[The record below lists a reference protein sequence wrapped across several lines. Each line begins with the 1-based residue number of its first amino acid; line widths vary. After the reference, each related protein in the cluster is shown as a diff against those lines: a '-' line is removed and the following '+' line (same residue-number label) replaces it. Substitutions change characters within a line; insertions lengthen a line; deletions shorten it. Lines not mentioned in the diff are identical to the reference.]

1 MLTLKNVVK
10 IYNEK
15 KKNPVCALDG
25 ISLDVP
31 ETGML
36 FILGKSGSGK
46 STLLNLIGGLDFP
59 TDGEIIID
67 GKSSKDFAPRDYDGY
82 RNSYVGFVFQEY
94 NILDELTVEQN
105 VALALQLQDKPND
118 KRAIND
124 VLEKMELTGLNKRK
138 PSTLSGGQ
146 RQRVAIARALI
157 KNPKI
162 IMADEPTGALDSKTG
177 EQIFSVLKTLSK
189 DRPVLVVS
197 HDRGFAERYGDR
209 IIELADG
216 KILSDE
222 ESRGENAVSKNYE
235 IISDGSVIIK
245 DWRKITENEFK
256 ELIAEMR
263 ERNERTILITPP
275 AEKAAAPKAEVAPA
289 PVAKDEQTA
298 KTAPAKDDEQT
309 TNAAPRAKRDK
320 KAIFAKSD
328 LPIKHA
334 LRLAADSIKRKPIR
348 LAFTVLLS
356 VIAFTLFGISTALML
371 YDPAYSVS
379 NAMKSSSYDSAVLL
393 KEYDAHYTQITLRGN
408 EYERSEQDT
417 RLKTAFTENDLKNL
431 NSNKLGLKFAGIIDL
446 GAYNFDADG
455 VSGYRSDNFAI
466 EGFRIPYELQSYY
479 GVTYFTGFSDCGE
492 KFLTDNGFTRVAG
505 RYPTNKNEIA
515 ISLYM
520 FDAMT
525 QSILSEPEND
535 YIKSVSYEDIF
546 GEELELG
553 GMPLTI
559 CGIYDVGKIPEKFR
573 ELLNKKSELDF
584 LTRRKMTEELTDVL
598 KNSFHS
604 LAFVSEDFYEA
615 HKYDNVIFLSADA
628 YGIRLSENPINRTVY
643 ESDSASIFT
652 PSSVWKYD
660 ELVNFYDAEGN
671 PVSNPVLSEND
682 VYLSSLCVCQEAVEL
697 CDELEKAG
705 YDNADFTRIKE
716 ILGNVKQSTLY
727 SLSSKEITELTEK
740 IFSVYKAYY
749 KKDFP
754 LPTKIYAKTYQGKE
768 TTLNVKGV
776 YSFTGKSTDNRYN
789 YLVSDEFRDKYCLKN
804 YTSGG
809 SVKTVY
815 KTEYELSPETEKYG
829 KVITL
834 SDHSREKT
842 KYALNAGQ
850 NGATYVMSNAIY
862 EITVRTA
869 SVISQMKKIFYV
881 AGAVMGL
888 FAALMLFNFISSS
901 ITVKRREIGIL
912 RAVGANKTDVMK
924 IFFTETLLITI
935 VCFIFSAVAGGLICS
950 LLNAYSLK
958 NELMITILD
967 YNALNVTILFI
978 ITLAVSFISTVFP
991 VSQAANKPPADGIR
1005 GN

>member
-15 KKNPVCALDG
+15 KKNPVRALDG
-25 ISLDVP
+25 ISLDLP
-31 ETGML
+31 ETGMI

-46 STLLNLIGGLDFP
+46 STLLNVIGGLDFP
-59 TDGEIIID
+59 TGGEIIID
-67 GKSSKDFAPRDYDGY
+67 GKSSKEFAPRDYDGY

-105 VALALQLQDKPND
+105 VALALQLQDKPDD
-118 KRAIND
+118 KRAING

-138 PSTLSGGQ
+138 PNTLSGGQ

-157 KNPKI
+157 KDPKI

-222 ESRGENAVSKNYE
+222 ESRGENVVSKNYE
-235 IISDGSVIIK
+235 IINDGSVIIK

-263 ERNERTILITPP
+263 ERNERTILTTPP
-275 AEKAAAPKAEVAPA
+275 AANAAAPKTEVIPSAPA
-289 PVAKDEQTA
+289 ETNVQTTETTAAEKDEQTA
-298 KTAPAKDDEQT
+298 KPAS
-309 TNAAPRAKRDK
+309 NAKSGRSAKNDHGAKRNK
-320 KAIFAKSD
+320 KALFAKSD
-328 LPIKHA
+328 LPMKHA
-334 LRLAADSIKRKPIR
+334 LKLAADSIKKKPIR

-379 NAMKSSSYDSAVLL
+379 NAMKKSSYDSAVLL
-393 KEYDAHYTQITLRGN
+393 KEYDAHYTQTVLRNN
-408 EYERSEQDT
+408 EYESSEKNT
-417 RLKTAFTENDLKNL
+417 RLKTAFTENDVENL

-455 VSGYRSDNFAI
+455 IAGYRSDNFAI
-466 EGFRIPYELQSYY
+466 EGFRIPFELQSYY

-492 KFLTDNGFTRVAG
+492 DFLTDNGFTRVAG

-535 YIKSVSYEDIF
+535 YMNSVSYEDIF
-546 GEELELG
+546 GEELVLG

-559 CGIYDVGKIPEKFR
+559 SGIYDVGKIPDKFR

-604 LAFVSEDFYEA
+604 LAFVSEDFYQA
-615 HKYDNVIFLSADA
+615 HKYDNVIFRSADA
-628 YGIRLSENPINRTVY
+628 HGIYISENPINKTVY
-643 ESDSASIFT
+643 ESNSESIYT

-660 ELVNFYDAEGN
+660 ELVNFYDAKGN
-671 PVSNPVLSEND
+671 PIGKPALSEND
-682 VYLSSLCVCQEAVEL
+682 VYLPAFYVCSEAVGLYE
-697 CDELEKAG
+697 ELENAG
-705 YDNADFTRIKE
+705 FDNADFARIKE
-716 ILGNVKQSTLY
+716 ILGDIKQSNLY
-727 SLSSKEITELTEK
+727 SIPNKDVAELTEK
-740 IFSVYKAYY
+740 TFSVYKAYY
-749 KKDFP
+749 NKDFP
-754 LPTKIYAKTYQGKE
+754 LPTEIYAKTYQGKE

-776 YSFTGKSTDNRYN
+776 YSFTGKSTNNSYN
-789 YLVSDEFRDKYCLKN
+789 YYVSDEFRDKYCLK
-804 YTSGG
+804 
-809 SVKTVY
+809 
-815 KTEYELSPETEKYG
+815 
-829 KVITL
+829 II
-834 SDHSREKT
+834 R
-842 KYALNAGQ
+842 AA
-850 NGATYVMSNAIY
+850 AT
-862 EITVRTA
+862 
-869 SVISQMKKIFYV
+869 
-881 AGAVMGL
+881 
-888 FAALMLFNFISSS
+888 
-901 ITVKRREIGIL
+901 
-912 RAVGANKTDVMK
+912 
-924 IFFTETLLITI
+924 
-935 VCFIFSAVAGGLICS
+935 
-950 LLNAYSLK
+950 
-958 NELMITILD
+958 
-967 YNALNVTILFI
+967 
-978 ITLAVSFISTVFP
+978 
-991 VSQAANKPPADGIR
+991 
-1005 GN
+1005 